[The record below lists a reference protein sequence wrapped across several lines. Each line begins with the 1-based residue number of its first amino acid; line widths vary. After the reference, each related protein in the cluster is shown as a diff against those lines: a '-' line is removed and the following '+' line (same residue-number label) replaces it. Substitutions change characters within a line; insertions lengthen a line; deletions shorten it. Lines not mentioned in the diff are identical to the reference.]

1 MENGLGS
8 IKIAVGIIILCV
20 VVALAFFITRTG
32 KNQVNQAT
40 SQLIDI
46 TSEFDEAD
54 KLVYDGVTCDG
65 NEVIR
70 TISKFGGSDEV
81 AVKVVHKNEKVE
93 FYTTAERAA
102 IEEAIGTTIE
112 EGATIK
118 ADGYTAK
125 DRTDETYINPGAAF
139 KGSVIRN
146 KDNVIV
152 CIVFTQD

>member
-70 TISKFGGSDEV
+70 TISKFGGSDDI
-81 AVKVVHKNEKVE
+81 AVKVVHQSGKAEL
-93 FYTTAERAA
+93 YTKAKAETLETAF
-102 IEEAIGTTIE
+102 GKDTVT
-112 EGATIK
+112 GATLV
-118 ADGYTAK
+118 ADGYTATV
-125 DRTDETYINPGAAF
+125 RTDDKYINPGAAF

-152 CIVFTQD
+152 CIVFTQA